1 MKNLNSLVLKGL
13 SILTIIA
20 QTLFTLGVISV
31 VFAAIMMFIVSG
43 NDKSEFYRY
52 VLEPG
57 NLTKGSLVLG
67 CINAVII
74 FICLIITM
82 SSLRKIVNNIN
93 QGNFFVQSN
102 LTNIKIMLI
111 SIIIFTAANII
122 SMLIFANGTGRSIS
136 NIFANS
142 WSQIGVY
149 VIFLAILYTV
159 YLVFK
164 YGVDL
169 QKDSNT
175 VI

>member
-93 QGNFFVQSN
+93 QRNFFVQSN

-122 SMLIFANGTGRSIS
+122 SMFIFANGTGRSIS

>member
-31 VFAAIMMFIVSG
+31 VFAAIMMFIVSR

-111 SIIIFTAANII
+111 SIIIFTTANII